1 MTHQLDPQS
10 VGYRDPGDFP
20 DPQGMSQR
28 HNSSIPPIPCPSP
41 LIDCCPFSIGSQ
53 LSGEYPSFMNRSA
66 FLPSTKDGRLFP

>member
-1 MTHQLDPQS
+1 
-10 VGYRDPGDFP
+10 
-20 DPQGMSQR
+20 MSQR